1 MKYTLFYFSWYYT
14 MVHESR
20 FKPGIYLSQSP
31 SKCSIVLNNVFK
43 THNNQ
48 NIFNGVNLIAHSGK
62 M

>member
-1 MKYTLFYFSWYYT
+1 